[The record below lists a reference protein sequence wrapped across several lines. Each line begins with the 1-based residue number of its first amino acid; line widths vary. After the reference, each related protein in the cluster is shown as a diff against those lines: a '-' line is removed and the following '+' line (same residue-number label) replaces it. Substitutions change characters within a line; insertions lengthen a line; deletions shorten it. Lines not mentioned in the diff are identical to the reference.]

1 MKSISFITGDATNPI
16 GQGNKIICHICNDIG
31 LWGKGFVLAIS
42 KKWTAP
48 QQQFLNWYN
57 GRDNNSFGL
66 DQVHFVKVEHA
77 PDEIWVANM
86 IAQCGVKPT
95 NEGPPIRYEA
105 VEKCLDKVY
114 TKAKNTA
121 SSIHM
126 PRIGCGLAGG
136 KWDKIEPI
144 IQNTLTLQDIPVFV
158 YDLQ

>member
-1 MKSISFITGDATNPI
+1 MNTINYITGDATSPT
-16 GQGNKIICHICNDIG
+16 GEGNKIICHICNDIG

-42 KKWTAP
+42 KKWPEP
-48 QQQFLNWYN
+48 QQQFLNWYK
-57 GRDNNSFGL
+57 GKSHNSFGL
-66 DQVHFVKVEHA
+66 GQVHFVNVEKL

-105 VEKCLDKVY
+105 VEKCLKAV
-114 TKAKNTA
+114 TKKAKNTT

-136 KWDKIEPI
+136 KWKKIESI
-144 IQNTLTLQDIPVFV
+144 IQNTLCKKDIPVFV